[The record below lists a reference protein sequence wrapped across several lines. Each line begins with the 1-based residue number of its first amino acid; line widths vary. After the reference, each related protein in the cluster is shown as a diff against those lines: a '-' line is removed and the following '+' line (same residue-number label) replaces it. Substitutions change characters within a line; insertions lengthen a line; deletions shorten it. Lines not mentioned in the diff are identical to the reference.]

1 MAMTANKADTKNT
14 PSTLPASTVQIAHFS
29 KAKRPMLQVVS
40 HFLQANKLLPKVGVA
55 PGPKKPDFLSYL
67 WCLQKD
73 WPRLAGTRW

>member
-1 MAMTANKADTKNT
+1 
-14 PSTLPASTVQIAHFS
+14 
-29 KAKRPMLQVVS
+29 MLQVVS